1 MKSLLTLV
9 AAGALIVGSNAMA
22 IDPAK
27 LSQSL
32 MDSGRSAADKELDD
46 SRKPVEVLDYLGL
59 EEGMTAIDFMA
70 GAGWFS
76 EVLSRAVGPN
86 GKVYLQN
93 STGGFARGSTAET
106 TAERISRLGNI
117 ERLEADVSS
126 TGLANNSVDFAITNL
141 NFHDIYNS
149 NQEAGIAFLV
159 EVKRILKP
167 GATFALID
175 HEGTLGADN
184 ATLHRIALDDALMAA
199 HRAGLQVVGVSDI
212 LDHSASDDHT
222 KGPFDPSLGRN
233 TDRII
238 LKLTKSGM

>member
-1 MKSLLTLV
+1 MKSLFPLV
-9 AAGALIVGSNAMA
+9 AAGALLIGSNAMA
-22 IDPAK
+22 IDPAQ

-32 MDSGRSAADKELDD
+32 MDSSRSAADKELDD

-59 EEGMTAIDFMA
+59 EPGMTAIDFMA

-76 EVLSRAVGPN
+76 EVLSRAVGED

-93 STGGFARGSTAET
+93 STGGFARGNTAET

-117 ERLEADVSS
+117 ERLEADVTA
-126 TGLANNSVDFAITNL
+126 TGLPDNSVDFAITNL
-141 NFHDIYNS
+141 NFHDIYNRDAD
-149 NQEAGIAFLV
+149 AGVAFLM

-167 GATFALID
+167 GAIFGLID

-199 HRAGLQVVGVSDI
+199 HKAGLQVLGVSDI
-212 LDHSASDDHT
+212 LDVEADDHT

>member
-1 MKSLLTLV
+1 MKTLLSLV
-9 AAGALIVGSNAMA
+9 AASAVLVGSNAMA
-22 IDPAK
+22 IDTAK
-27 LSQSL
+27 LGQSL
-32 MDSGRSAADKELDD
+32 MDSSRSAADKELDD

-106 TAERISRLGNI
+106 TAERIARLGNI

-126 TGLANNSVDFAITNL
+126 TGLADNSVDFAITNL

-149 NQEAGIAFLV
+149 NPEAGIAFLR

-167 GATFALID
+167 GASFGLID

-184 ATLHRIALDDALMAA
+184 ATLHRIALDNALMAA
-199 HRAGLQVVGVSDI
+199 HQAGLQVVGVSDI
-212 LDHSASDDHT
+212 LDVMSDDHS

-238 LKLTKSGM
+238 LRLTKSGM

>member
-1 MKSLLTLV
+1 MKTLLSLV
-9 AAGALIVGSNAMA
+9 AASAVFVGSSAMA
-22 IDPAK
+22 LDTAK
-27 LSQSL
+27 LEQSL
-32 MDSGRSAADKELDD
+32 MDSSRSAADKDLDD
-46 SRKPVEVLDYLGL
+46 SRQPVAVLNYLGL

-93 STGGFARGSTAET
+93 SSGGFARGSTAE
-106 TAERISRLGNI
+106 RIARLGNI

-126 TGLANNSVDFAITNL
+126 TGLPDNSVDFAITNL

-149 NQEAGIAFLV
+149 NPEAGLAFLA

-167 GATFALID
+167 GAIFGLID
-175 HEGTLGADN
+175 HEGSLGADN

-212 LDHSASDDHT
+212 LDHSATDDHT